1 MSILE
6 YRKFTVDLKN
16 TNKNLIKN
24 ISFNLNKGESLG
36 IVGESGSGKSITAL
50 SALGLLNKEVFRS
63 SGEIIFENNN
73 ILNLSNESLS
83 LIRGNEL
90 SMIFQEPYVIT

>member
-50 SALGLLNKEVFRS
+50 SALGLLNKDVFS
-63 SGEIIFENNN
+63 
-73 ILNLSNESLS
+73 
-83 LIRGNEL
+83 
-90 SMIFQEPYVIT
+90 

>member
-36 IVGESGSGKSITAL
+36 IVGESGSGK
-50 SALGLLNKEVFRS
+50 
-63 SGEIIFENNN
+63 
-73 ILNLSNESLS
+73 
-83 LIRGNEL
+83 
-90 SMIFQEPYVIT
+90 